1 LVACGQ
7 QLGAIEL
14 LGRHRKKHPLDPL
27 FSPKRLLLSTAIS
40 PNSALC
46 PLHALGI
53 KLAISGLV
61 SEASQENTTQTKE
74 FIMTR
79 KLSTIAIMAC
89 LASSLAFAG
98 DKNKPASS
106 ADDAKAETTQTADA
120 PKNMQQEPCASAK
133 GDKKNKHNAKPA
145 PTDQDRE
152 FDKVLQGIYG

>member
-1 LVACGQ
+1 MSSSVHYYFTKFCS
-7 QLGAIEL
+7 
-14 LGRHRKKHPLDPL
+14 
-27 FSPKRLLLSTAIS
+27 F
-40 PNSALC
+40 

-61 SEASQENTTQTKE
+61 SEASQESTTQIKE

-98 DKNKPASS
+98 DKNKTTSS
-106 ADDAKAETTQTADA
+106 ADDKPETAQTAAA
-120 PKNMQQEPCASAK
+120 PENMQQEPCASAK

-145 PTDQDRE
+145 A
-152 FDKVLQGIYG
+152 